1 MLSPAFDCKYTNF
14 FDMNAFLKLLKNIF
28 SKEPFEQEI
37 EVSIS
42 LEAVL
47 FFVAF
52 VILLLWIL
60 IR

>member
-1 MLSPAFDCKYTNF
+1 
-14 FDMNAFLKLLKNIF
+14 MNAFLKLLKNIS

>member
-1 MLSPAFDCKYTNF
+1 
-14 FDMNAFLKLLKNIF
+14 MNAFLKLLKNIF

-42 LEAVL
+42 FEAVL